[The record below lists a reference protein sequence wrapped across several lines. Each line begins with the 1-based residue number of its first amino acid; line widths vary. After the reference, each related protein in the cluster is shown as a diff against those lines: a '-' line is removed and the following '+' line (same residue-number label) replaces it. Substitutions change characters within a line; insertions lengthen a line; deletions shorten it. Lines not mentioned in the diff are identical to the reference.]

1 MHSRGL
7 YVQTENES
15 SIDILM
21 VTPEGKETWIFKV
34 DPVKDLMAA
43 IEIDYSEYCRRI
55 TQLHNLPLFQEK
67 LDIAMW
73 EYEELVN
80 TVKKMVFF
88 CVKGAD
94 AVYEHRICGDGKT
107 PADECDLRKLG
118 ECLIGLPFG
127 DRQPRHAEDLSKC
140 LLRKKK

>member
-15 SIDILM
+15 AIDILM
-21 VTPEGKETWIFKV
+21 VTPEGKEKWISKV

-43 IEIDYSEYCRRI
+43 IEIDYSAYRKRV
-55 TQLHNLPLFQEK
+55 TQLHDLPLFQEK

-80 TVKKMVFF
+80 TVKKIPKLIEKADPV
-88 CVKGAD
+88 GAF
-94 AVYEHRICGDGKT
+94 VVRRRIEMILQHPDDGSAMYLLESGQWMIDVLMEPVLT
-107 PADECDLRKLG
+107 QIRLRN
-118 ECLIGLPFG
+118 IF
-127 DRQPRHAEDLSKC
+127 
-140 LLRKKK
+140 